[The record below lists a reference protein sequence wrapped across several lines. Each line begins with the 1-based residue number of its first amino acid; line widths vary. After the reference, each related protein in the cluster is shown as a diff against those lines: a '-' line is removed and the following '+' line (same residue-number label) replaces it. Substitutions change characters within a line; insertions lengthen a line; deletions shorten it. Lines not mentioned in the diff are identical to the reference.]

1 MDAYYIE
8 WIEWTKITMATFTFS
23 PFYMSSFSTLQTI
36 FFCFLFPR
44 YFCVHHQDPSVGTTF
59 QVALHFTEDIFFLQ
73 ICMFWQKSLL
83 HVLANW
89 LQLRPMTVSSE
100 LLYRVAA
107 GFPTGNDISAW
118 NYTKAVANL
127 HFINQTLFRW
137 HVLIEDQTKLN
148 EILHVN
154 VVLHLSKQATFIFF
168 GQFSWHYDY

>member
-8 WIEWTKITMATFTFS
+8 WIEWRKITMATFTFS
-23 PFYMSSFSTLQTI
+23 PFYMSSLSTLQTI

-59 QVALHFTEDIFFLQ
+59 QVALHFTKDIFFLQ

-107 GFPTGNDISAW
+107 GFPTGNDIPAW

-127 HFINQTLFRW
+127 HFINQTHCGDCF
-137 HVLIEDQTKLN
+137 VDM
-148 EILHVN
+148 
-154 VVLHLSKQATFIFF
+154 
-168 GQFSWHYDY
+168 SWLKISPCWMKFHM

>member
-1 MDAYYIE
+1 
-8 WIEWTKITMATFTFS
+8 MATFTFS
-23 PFYMSSFSTLQTI
+23 PFYMVNSHPFLHYKQFSSDFNFLDTFAYTI
-36 FFCFLFPR
+36 KIRQWELHFNLISC
-44 YFCVHHQDPSVGTTF
+44 
-59 QVALHFTEDIFFLQ
+59 LHFTEDIFFLQ

-107 GFPTGNDISAW
+107 GFPTGNDIPAW

-137 HVLIEDQTKLN
+137 HVLIEDQPMLN
-148 EILHVN
+148 ESLQVN
-154 VVLHLSKQATFIFF
+154 VVLDLSKQATFIFF
-168 GQFSWHYDY
+168 DQFPWHNDY